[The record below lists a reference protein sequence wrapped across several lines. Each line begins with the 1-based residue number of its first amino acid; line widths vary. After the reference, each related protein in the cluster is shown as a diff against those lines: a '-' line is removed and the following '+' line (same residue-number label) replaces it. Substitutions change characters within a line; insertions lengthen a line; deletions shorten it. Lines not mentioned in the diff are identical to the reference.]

1 MEIKVINRVKRK
13 YIKTINKLNNEIKN
27 KDIEPSQLVNYMN
40 QVYFILKSFH
50 QLEEDIKNLNKSI
63 ENNKRVNLKKKLKK
77 DKDEQLI
84 NNTLETF
91 KPYIFAHY
99 LLSSETYSR

>member
-1 MEIKVINRVKRK
+1 
-13 YIKTINKLNNEIKN
+13 
-27 KDIEPSQLVNYMN
+27 MN

-63 ENNKRVNLKKKLKK
+63 ENNKKISLKNKLKK
-77 DKDEQLI
+77 DKQKQLI
-84 NNTLETF
+84 NKTLETF